1 MRLIDI
7 PIKHHDALIHDLI
20 KNTVILI
27 AIESLQTIL
36 LGESFFDKKFTQ
48 IVLFTIIG
56 NLLFYLLVD
65 RYIIGAGPVL
75 SGESKIKSNK

>member
-1 MRLIDI
+1 MRLIEI

-20 KNTVILI
+20 KNTVILVV
-27 AIESLQTIL
+27 IEGLQTIV
-36 LGESFFDKKFTQ
+36 LGESLFDKNFAY
-48 IVLFTIIG
+48 IALFTIIG

-65 RYIIGAGPVL
+65 RYIIGAGPIL